1 MAAKTTAA
9 KKSAAKRPAAKRS
22 ATKRSAARSSAAKR
36 PAGGFYLDQTTRGK
50 IDETLQ
56 EYLGFFRGKNEKDL
70 SARKSGYATMINDF
84 YDLVTDFYEYGWG
97 RSFHFAPRFRG
108 ESFRESVLRAE
119 YFLASR
125 LGLKP
130 GMRVLDVGCGIG
142 EPARNIARFS
152 GARIDGVNNNDYQLA
167 KLERYNRAAGLEDL
181 CSGFKGDFMA
191 LEVEDEV
198 YDAAY
203 EIEATCHA
211 PDKVKVFQEIHR
223 VLKPGATFGGY
234 EWCLTD
240 AFDGSDARHRELKH
254 EIETGNSLPDI
265 ATIPELTNA
274 LQKAG
279 FEIVEILDAAG
290 SGDPETPWYG
300 ALQGDRL
307 SFTSVRRSSAGRYL
321 GNRALSVL
329 ELLRVAPSGATQV
342 SDTLNAAADALVAA
356 GELGIFTPDLFF
368 LVRRPS

>member
-1 MAAKTTAA
+1 MAAKTKAAKGSGAKRSLTKRPAA
-9 KKSAAKRPAAKRS
+9 KKSAAKRG
-22 ATKRSAARSSAAKR
+22 
-36 PAGGFYLDQTTRGK
+36 AGGFYRDDATRENVGDT
-50 IDETLQ
+50 IQ
-56 EYLGFFRGKNEKDL
+56 EYLGFFRGKNEKDAT
-70 SARKSGYATMINDF
+70 ARRSGYLTMINDF

-97 RSFHFAPRFRG
+97 RSFHFAPRFEG
-108 ESFRESVLRAE
+108 ESFRESILRAE

-152 GARIDGVNNNDYQLA
+152 GARIEGLNNNDYQLA
-167 KLERYNRAAGLEDL
+167 KLERYNRAAGLEEL

-191 LEVEDEV
+191 LEVADES

-211 PDKVKVFQEIHR
+211 PDKVKAFQEIHR
-223 VLKPGATFGGY
+223 VLKPGAAFAGY

-240 AFDGSDARHRELKH
+240 AFDSSNPRHRELKH

-265 ATIPELTNA
+265 ATVPELANA

-279 FEIVEILDAAG
+279 VEIVEIHDVAN
-290 SGDPETPWYG
+290 SGDPETPWYQP
-300 ALQGDRL
+300 LQGERL
-307 SFTSVRRSSAGRYL
+307 SLTSVRRSAAGRYI
-321 GNRALSVL
+321 GNRALGLL
-329 ELLRVAPSGATQV
+329 ELLRVAPRGATEV
-342 SDTLNAAADALVAA
+342 SDTLNGAADALVAA

-368 LVRRPS
+368 LVRRPL